1 MAFNILA
8 FSVEYLV
15 RCAFLLLA
23 LWLLAKIQRF
33 QCKFLALLGS
43 AALATGLDMI
53 PLVGHYVAVPVLLF
67 CLKKATREDYIN
79 VAFTV
84 GISYALVFGMNLFL
98 LGAMLG
104 DLRWS
109 ARSSHKHEAVAQE
122 EQPAEQPAAP
132 GQAAKPEKIFL
143 PMPATPVVQP
153 KKPTV
158 ANGFALRG
166 LSTGASNS
174 TAIVFTGVK
183 TYTIALGETFPMDT
197 ANGRVNVSLRKLTES
212 SATLVVAGEPVEL
225 NR

>member
-23 LWLLAKIQRF
+23 LWLLIKIQRL
-33 QCKFLALLGS
+33 QCKFLGLLGS

-53 PLVGHYVAVPVLLF
+53 PLVGHYLAVPGLLF
-67 CLKKATREDYIN
+67 CLIKATREDYIN

-98 LGAMLG
+98 LGSLLG

-109 ARSSHKHEAVAQE
+109 ARMPHKHEAE
-122 EQPAEQPAAP
+122 PPAEQPPTTTP
-132 GQAAKPEKIFL
+132 GQAAKPQKIFL
-143 PMPATPVVQP
+143 PVMNAPPVVEA
-153 KKPTV
+153 KKPAV
-158 ANGFALRG
+158 ASGFALKG
-166 LSTGASNS
+166 ISTGASNA
-174 TAIVFTGVK
+174 TAIVYTGVK

-197 ANGRVNVSLRKLTES
+197 VNGRVNVSLRRIAEG
-212 SATLVVAGEPVEL
+212 SATLIVAGEPVEL
-225 NR
+225 HR